1 MGNHCNQVV
10 TSNHKAPRFH
20 IVSNPRQLFTNR
32 LGYTQF
38 SIVTGLY
45 RSLYQCDMGFYS
57 IRIHVDALLA
67 LLSAPLS
74 VWLQLTWHSCEMA
87 ASQSLC
93 RSVYTHVKWKEMKR
107 AVAGSIRMNNIQ
119 KSTNIGNC
127 VNIKAKYIIWY
138 LTVWMGEMPCDKNNP
153 PAPPPAPHLSAI

>member
-153 PAPPPAPHLSAI
+153 PAPPAPHLSAI